1 MSGRSSSDS
10 EVEDPVLNSYLR
22 RLQAARASF
31 GIVGSV
37 VAPGWRS
44 PAAEAFETWCI
55 ERAWQQCEKCHRR
68 DPCILSESFLSPALS
83 VHAMPKHAVCR
94 HCAAGTGFKSP
105 MWSDVPVLLR
115 RLETCIARALAPAY
129 VQYKREKRLC
139 GYRIHMNATRI
150 RWKDNTFDDR
160 VLLLPEALQEK
171 ARMCHT
177 WLWENATSDYRSW
190 VEQHGAVLAHC
201 ENLWMAVD
209 CLTQVGIEVALWP
222 HLFFNRDWCP
232 SRARVVLGLKRR
244 RGVDPESSDDESD
257 EDLSGTRAS
266 GKELFMSLVFSEVT
280 DYGSSYDLL
289 HFFYDQWMFKT
300 LGGAAAVCERNLRST
315 LSGKQFAPQYWTW
328 QHQKLLD
335 LVRQLGFPTLFVTLA
350 P

>member
-1 MSGRSSSDS
+1 MSGSSSSDS

-105 MWSDVPVLLR
+105 MW
-115 RLETCIARALAPAY
+115 
-129 VQYKREKRLC
+129 
-139 GYRIHMNATRI
+139 
-150 RWKDNTFDDR
+150 
-160 VLLLPEALQEK
+160 
-171 ARMCHT
+171 
-177 WLWENATSDYRSW
+177 
-190 VEQHGAVLAHC
+190 
-201 ENLWMAVD
+201 
-209 CLTQVGIEVALWP
+209 
-222 HLFFNRDWCP
+222 
-232 SRARVVLGLKRR
+232 
-244 RGVDPESSDDESD
+244 VDPESSDDESD